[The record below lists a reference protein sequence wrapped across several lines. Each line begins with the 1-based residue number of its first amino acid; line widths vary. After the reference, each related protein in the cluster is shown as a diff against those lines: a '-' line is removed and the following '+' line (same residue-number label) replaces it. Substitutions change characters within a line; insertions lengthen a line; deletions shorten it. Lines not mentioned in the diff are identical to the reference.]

1 MGFYINRMTAYL
13 HFEMHTSLST
23 VLSRRF
29 YTDFRQNGDGHFTAP
44 KREVNSSFRALQG
57 DVALYT
63 YILVVPPES
72 CVRQDIVCTKI
83 STLGS
88 TRCQNKRVDF
98 RHVVVYRFFRG
109 HFALPFGLVQP
120 K

>member
-1 MGFYINRMTAYL
+1 MYFL
-13 HFEMHTSLST
+13 WHTSLST

-63 YILVVPPES
+63 YVLVVPPES

-83 STLGS
+83 STLDS

-98 RHVVVYRFFRG
+98 RHVVVYPFFQG
-109 HFALPFGLVQP
+109 DFAFTFGLVQP